1 MLYYNQR
8 KPPLERQIPMDNIL
22 FFLTPKA
29 LCFHLMADDTLRQA
43 LVRMEAAHYA
53 ALPILNKKGEYCGT
67 FTEGDALWALKNQ
80 CDLDIHAAEHI
91 RIMDI
96 AHRKD
101 NTPVKVTAT
110 MMELLER
117 AALQNFIPVVDDKN
131 TFIGIVT
138 RRSLIK
144 YCQSELLSQKTES

>member
-1 MLYYNQR
+1 
-8 KPPLERQIPMDNIL
+8 MDNIL

-29 LCFHLMADDTLRQA
+29 MCAHLMADDTLRQA

-67 FTEGDALWALKNQ
+67 LTEGDVLWALKNQ
-80 CDLDIHAAEHI
+80 CKLDIHAAEHV

-117 AALQNFIPVVDDKN
+117 ASGQNFIPVVDDKN

-138 RRSLIK
+138 RRAIIK
-144 YCQSELLSQKTES
+144 YCQTELLSRKTAT

>member
-1 MLYYNQR
+1 
-8 KPPLERQIPMDNIL
+8 MDNIL

-29 LCFHLMADDTLRQA
+29 LCVHLMADDTLRQA
-43 LVRMEAAHYA
+43 LVRMESARYA
-53 ALPILNKKGEYCGT
+53 ALPILNRQGEYCGT
-67 FTEGDALWALKNQ
+67 LTEGDALWALKNH
-80 CDLDIHAAEHI
+80 CGLDIHKAEQV

-117 AALQNFIPVVDDKN
+117 ASTQNFIPVVDDKN

-138 RRSLIK
+138 RRSIIK
-144 YCQSELLSQKTES
+144 YCQTQLHACKASV

>member
-1 MLYYNQR
+1 
-8 KPPLERQIPMDNIL
+8 MDNIL

-29 LCFHLMADDTLRQA
+29 MCAHLMADDTLRQA

-67 FTEGDALWALKNQ
+67 LTEGDVLWALKNQ
-80 CDLDIHAAEHI
+80 CKLDIHAAEHV

-117 AALQNFIPVVDDKN
+117 ASGQNFIPVVDDKN

-138 RRSLIK
+138 RRAIIK
-144 YCQSELLSQKTES
+144 YCTEKLFPQD

>member
-1 MLYYNQR
+1 
-8 KPPLERQIPMDNIL
+8 MDNIL

-29 LCFHLMADDTLRQA
+29 MCAHLMADDTLRQA

-53 ALPILNKKGEYCGT
+53 ALPILDKKGEYCGT
-67 FTEGDALWALKNQ
+67 LTEGDVLWALKDR
-80 CDLDIHAAEHI
+80 CALDIHKAEQI

-110 MMELLER
+110 MVELLER
-117 AALQNFIPVVDDKN
+117 ASSQNFIPVVDDRN

-138 RRSLIK
+138 RRAIIK
-144 YCQSELLSQKTES
+144 YWQSELLSRKTAT